1 LRCILAST
9 SPRRKEL
16 FSYICKEFDVIAPSY
31 TEKPYEGSKIESYVL
46 SQAKG
51 KLDSVSVNA
60 DIVVASDTV
69 VYLPSSDM
77 VLGKPRDKDDAF
89 HMLKLL
95 MGRTHHVITGV
106 AIKARGDVKLIHE
119 ITQVKF
125 RIVPNSFIMEYVST
139 GSPLDKAGAYGI
151 QDPYGAILVE
161 SIVGDYYNVV
171 GFPVGRVWEVL
182 SPYITASFK

>member
-1 LRCILAST
+1 MKCVLAST
-9 SPRRKEL
+9 SPRRREL
-16 FSYICKEFDVIAPSY
+16 FSYICKKFDVVSPLY
-31 TEKPYEGSKIESYVL
+31 TEQPYEGGKIEGYVL

-51 KLDSVSVNA
+51 KLDSVSVDA

-89 HMLKLL
+89 RMLKLL
-95 MGRTHHVITGV
+95 VGRTHHVITGV
-106 AIKARGDVKLIHE
+106 AIRIQDDVKLIHE
-119 ITQVKF
+119 VTQVKF
-125 RIVPNSFIMEYVST
+125 RIVPDSFIMEYVNT

-182 SPYITASFK
+182 SPYIAASLK